1 MTRRSVLV
9 AHPSPDLYG
18 SDRVVLGT
26 VEALVRH
33 GHRVVVTL
41 PHDGPL
47 VPLVEAAG
55 AEVALCRSPVL
66 RKSALRPSGMGSLLA
81 TTMRSVVPGLRLLRS
96 CDPEL
101 VYVSTLTLPLWL
113 VLARLAGRPSM
124 CHVHEA
130 ESGVPALVRR
140 ALALPLL
147 LCRSIVTNSEFSRN
161 VVVSAVPGLRARSQV
176 LPNPVPAPSQV
187 TAGRKDLTGLLR
199 ALYIGRLS
207 PRKGPQ
213 VAIAAVDELRTR
225 GLDVRLELLGS
236 IFPGYEWFAEELH
249 ASVADRRLTERVAFL
264 GFQADI
270 WPVIAA
276 ADVVVVPSVAD
287 ESFGNAAVEA
297 VLAARPVIASD
308 AGGLQEA
315 VEGYASA
322 QVVPP
327 EAPTAVADAVEKV
340 VANWPSYRAAAAA
353 DAAVAAERHAP
364 AFYGDRLER
373 LVLAALQDCRP
384 ISTTA
389 RPGRQAGRSR

>member
-161 VVVSAVPGLRARSQV
+161 VLVSAVPGLRARSQV

-187 TAGRKDLTGLLR
+187 TAGRTDLTGLLR

-225 GLDVRLELLGS
+225 GLDVHLELLGS

-249 ASVADRRLTERVAFL
+249 ASVADRRLTERVALL

-276 ADVVVVPSVAD
+276 ADVVLVPSVAD

-322 QVVPP
+322 QVVPR

-389 RPGRQAGRSR
+389 RPGRHAGRSR

>member
-1 MTRRSVLV
+1 VTRRTVLV

-18 SDRVVLGT
+18 SDRVALSA

-55 AEVALCRSPVL
+55 ADVAFCRSPVL
-66 RKSALRPSGMGSLLA
+66 RRSALRPSGMVGLLA
-81 TTMRSVVPGLRLLRS
+81 ATVRSVVPGLRLLRS
-96 CDPEL
+96 CDPDL

-113 VLARLAGRPSM
+113 VLARLVGRPSM

-140 ALALPLL
+140 ALALPLR
-147 LCRSIVTNSEFSRN
+147 LCRSIATNSEFSRA
-161 VVVSAVPGLRARSQV
+161 VLVSAVPDLRARSQV

-187 TAGRKDLTGLLR
+187 TAARKDLTGLLR
-199 ALYIGRLS
+199 AVYIGRLS

-236 IFPGYEWFAEELH
+236 VFPGYEWFADELY
-249 ASVADRRLTERVAFL
+249 ASLADRRLTEQVAFL

-276 ADVVVVPSVAD
+276 ADVVLVPSVAD
-287 ESFGNAAVEA
+287 ESFGNTAVEA

-315 VEGYASA
+315 VEGYTSA
-322 QVVPP
+322 QVVPA
-327 EAPTAVADAVEKV
+327 EAPAAVADAVEKV
-340 VANWPSYRAAAAA
+340 VVNWPSYRAAAAA

-364 AFYGDRLER
+364 ALFGDRLER
-373 LVLAALQDCRP
+373 LVLAALDPPTRTVQVTDGTGP
-384 ISTTA
+384 K
-389 RPGRQAGRSR
+389 

>member
-1 MTRRSVLV
+1 VLV

-41 PHDGPL
+41 PHAGPL

-130 ESGVPALVRR
+130 ESRVPALVGR

-147 LCRSIVTNSEFSRN
+147 VCRSIVTNSEFSRD
-161 VVVSAVPGLRARSQV
+161 VLVSAVPGLRARSQV
-176 LPNPVPAPSQV
+176 LANPIPAPSHV
-187 TAGRKDLTGLLR
+187 TVGRKDLTGVLR

-236 IFPGYEWFAEELH
+236 IFPGYEWFADELR
-249 ASVADRRLTERVAFL
+249 ASVADRRQTERVAFL
-264 GFQADI
+264 GFRADI

-276 ADVVVVPSVAD
+276 ADVVLVPSVAD
-287 ESFGNAAVEA
+287 ESFGNTAVEA
-297 VLAARPVIASD
+297 VLAARPVITSD
-308 AGGLQEA
+308 ARGLQEA
-315 VEGYASA
+315 VKGYASA

-327 EAPTAVADAVEKV
+327 EATAVADAVEKV

-373 LVLAALQDCRP
+373 LVLAALHP
-384 ISTTA
+384 PTWTVG
-389 RPGRQAGRSR
+389 PPAGGHR

>member
-161 VVVSAVPGLRARSQV
+161 VLVSAVPGLRARSQV

-187 TAGRKDLTGLLR
+187 TAGRTDLTGLLR

-225 GLDVRLELLGS
+225 GLDVHLELLGS

-276 ADVVVVPSVAD
+276 ADVVLVPSVAD

-322 QVVPP
+322 QVVPR

-389 RPGRQAGRSR
+389 RPGRHAGRSR